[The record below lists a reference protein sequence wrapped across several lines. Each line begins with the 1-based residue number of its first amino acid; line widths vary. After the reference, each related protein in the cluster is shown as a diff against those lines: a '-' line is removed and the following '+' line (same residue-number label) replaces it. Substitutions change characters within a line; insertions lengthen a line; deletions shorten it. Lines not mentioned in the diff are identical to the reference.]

1 MLKIP
6 DIQIQQTSKMK
17 LKSLIAIILLAFL
30 LQACSKNEINDSNA
44 NITIANKK
52 QTGTSAH
59 DLLSDDTFT
68 SMVIEVVF
76 VEGYAPTQTAINNF
90 VNFIKARTH
99 KPNGVSVQTRSIVS
113 PGKSQYSIE
122 DIRDIEDTNRTAY
135 NTDSQIAVWAFFA
148 DGESDQNTSESSIIG
163 TAYRNTSFVIFENT
177 VHDFSNNNFEPPRD
191 LLETTVVEHEFCHIL
206 GLTNFGSPM
215 QTDHEDPNHE
225 KHCNVDTCLMY
236 WASEF
241 GSGIG
246 NMLGSSSIPQLD
258 PQCLADLQA
267 NGGK

>member
-1 MLKIP
+1 MRLKTTIR
-6 DIQIQQTSKMK
+6 
-17 LKSLIAIILLAFL
+17 IILFAFL
-30 LQACSKNEINDSNA
+30 LYGCSRSELNDSEQ
-44 NITIANKK
+44 NITVNNKK
-52 QTGTSAH
+52 QTGSSAH

-68 SMVIEVVF
+68 SMVIEVVY

-90 VNFIKARTH
+90 VNFIKARTY

-113 PGKSQYSIE
+113 PDKLQYSIE
-122 DIRDIEDTNRTAY
+122 DIRDIEDANRTAY
-135 NTDSQIAVWAFFA
+135 NTASQIAVWAFFT
-148 DGESDQNTSESSIIG
+148 DGESDQNTDTSSIIG

-191 LLETTVVEHEFCHIL
+191 LLETTVIEHEFCHIL

-215 QTDHEDPNHE
+215 QSSHEDLDHE

-246 NMLGSSSIPQLD
+246 NMLGSNSIPQLD
-258 PQCLADLQA
+258 SQCLADLQA

>member
-1 MLKIP
+1 
-6 DIQIQQTSKMK
+6 MK
-17 LKSLIAIILLAFL
+17 FKVSIAIFFFL
-30 LQACSKNEINDSNA
+30 FLIQSCSTNEISDKNTD
-44 NITIANKK
+44 ITIANKK
-52 QTGTSAH
+52 TTGTSAH

-68 SMVIEVVF
+68 SMVIEVVY

-90 VNFIKARTH
+90 VNFIKARTY

-113 PGKSQYSIE
+113 PGESQYSIE
-122 DIRDIEDTNRTAY
+122 DIRDIEDANRTAY
-135 NTDSQIAVWAFFA
+135 NTDSQIAVWAFFT
-148 DGESDQNTSESSIIG
+148 DGESDQNTDTSSIIG

-191 LLETTVVEHEFCHIL
+191 LLETTVIEHEFCHIL

-215 QTDHEDPNHE
+215 QSSHEDLDHE

-258 PQCLADLQA
+258 SQCLADLQA